1 MVILVARVHMPS
13 CCPSLVLKPNVEMM
27 LQIIDSLTCLGNA

>member
-1 MVILVARVHMPS
+1 MVIPVARVHMPS
-13 CCPSLVLKPNVEMM
+13 CCPSRVLKPIAEMM